1 MKKIIFLFIVLCA
14 VINSYSQSE
23 AANWYFGYGAGIRFN
38 QSSNSITALN
48 DGQLFTNEGC
58 TSISDDTGNL
68 LFYTDGTKVWNKN
81 HQVMPNGNGLYGD
94 SSSTQSA
101 IIVPKP
107 NDPNIYYIFTVDNWL
122 DGTNYGLNYSEV
134 DISLNSGLGAVTNK
148 NINLLQESSEKIT
161 AVLKD
166 CITKSIWVL
175 SFASENGNTDIFNT
189 YHAFEVSNTG
199 VNPVSVKSPF
209 SNLSVDDARG
219 YLKLSPDGTK
229 VASANVVDGLF
240 LYDFDTSTGIIS
252 NQQPLVINGESRFP
266 YGVEFSP
273 NSQLLYVHASN
284 NFFSNNYTESE
295 NPANHHS
302 VLIQYNLSATDIQ
315 SSAVV
320 LDNRNLY
327 RGALQLGPNGKIY
340 RALSKTYNEGIPY
353 LGVINNPD
361 NIGTASN
368 YIHNAINISP
378 NLSAQGLP
386 PFIASFFN
394 TEIDI
399 IKNGESNIN
408 LELCEG
414 DTYTLSSEKIPG
426 ATYSW
431 SIDGNPLSET
441 GFELKN
447 IKTSGHYEVYIDP
460 NNGDCAIEGQAY
472 VIFNKIPEA
481 NNSAIL
487 QCDEDGTKDGITIFN
502 LNEANDDL
510 TGGIADR
517 STKFYTDNARLNEIP
532 NPDYYTNTSSTQ
544 TIYVDVINDITGC
557 SSEAELTL
565 NVSSTDSNDTEITEC
580 DDDGVEDGFYLFN
593 LSDADS
599 NIINGLPNGLIIAYY
614 ETYEDALTEQNQLQS
629 TFKNTAPYSQTIYAR
644 VENANNCYGISKVLL
659 TVNTLPDIITDDVT
673 YYCINTFPNTITLN
687 ADVIN
692 DNPNN
697 YTYKWSNG
705 ETSYTIQ
712 VNQPGT
718 YSVLVTNLNNC
729 SKERTIV
736 VEPSNIATFESID
749 IVDATQNNI
758 ITVLVSGEGTY
769 QYRLLDENNVLYR
782 SYQES
787 NVFENIS
794 PGLYKVYVKDVK
806 NNCGSINKLISV
818 IGFPKYFT
826 PNNDGVNDR
835 WQVYGISDVFQP
847 NSNILIYDRYGKLLK
862 QLSPLEEG
870 WDGTFNGKKLPTDDY
885 WFSVKLQDGRIFKN
899 HFTLKY

>member
-1 MKKIIFLFIVLCA
+1 MKKITFLFIFLCLGFK
-14 VINSYSQSE
+14 SLGQSE
-23 AANWYFGYGAGIRFN
+23 AANWYFGYGGGIRFN
-38 QSSNSITALN
+38 QTSNSITSLN

-58 TSISDDTGNL
+58 TSISDDTGSL
-68 LFYTDGTKVWNKN
+68 LFYTDGTRVWNKN
-81 HQVMPNGNGLYGD
+81 HQIMPNGTGLYGD

-122 DGTNYGLNYSEV
+122 DNTNYGLNYSEV
-134 DISLNSGLGAVTNK
+134 DITLDSGLGAVTNK
-148 NINLLQESSEKIT
+148 NINLLKESSEKIT

-175 SFASENGNTDIFNT
+175 SFASENGDTSIYNT
-189 YHAFEVSNTG
+189 YHAFEVSNAG
-199 VNPVSVKSPF
+199 INPVSVKSTF

-229 VASANVVDGLF
+229 AASANVNNGLY

-252 NQQPLVINGESRFP
+252 NQQSLIITGESRFP

-284 NFFSNNYTESE
+284 NFFSNDYAESE

-315 SSAVV
+315 NSAIV

-340 RALSKTYNEGIPY
+340 RALSRTYNEGMSY

-368 YIHNAINISP
+368 YVHNGINISP

-414 DTYTLSSEKIPG
+414 DTYTLSSENLIG

-431 SIDGNPLSET
+431 SKDGNPLSET
-441 GFELKN
+441 SFELKD
-447 IKTSGHYEVYIDP
+447 ITTSGHYEVYIDP

-472 VIFNKIPEA
+472 VIFNKNPEA
-481 NNSAIL
+481 YNSTIL

-517 STKFYTDNARLNEIP
+517 STKFYTDNARLNEIQNP
-532 NPDYYTNTSSTQ
+532 NSYKNTSSTQ

-557 SSEAELTL
+557 SSETELIL
-565 NVSSTDSNDTEITEC
+565 NVSITDANDTELIEC

-614 ETYEDALTEQNQLQS
+614 ETYEDALIEQNQLQS
-629 TFKNTAPYSQTIYAR
+629 TFKNTMPYSQTIYAR
-644 VENANNCYGISKVLL
+644 VENANNCYGISEVEL
-659 TVNTLPDIITDDVT
+659 TVNTLPDIITDDIA
-673 YYCINTFPNTITLN
+673 YYCINTFPSTIALN
-687 ADVIN
+687 AGVIN

-697 YTYKWSNG
+697 YTYNWSNG
-705 ETSYTIQ
+705 ETSYNIQ
-712 VNQPGT
+712 INQPGT
-718 YSVLVTNLNNC
+718 YSVLVTNSNNC
-729 SKERTIV
+729 SKERTVV

-769 QYRLLDENNVLYR
+769 EYRLLDENNAIYR
-782 SYQES
+782 PYQES

-794 PGLYKVYVKDVK
+794 PGFYTVYVKDIK
-806 NNCGSINKLISV
+806 NDCGSINKLISV

-835 WQVYGISDVFQP
+835 WQVFGVSNVFQP
-847 NSNILIYDRYGKLLK
+847 NSNIFIYDRYGKLLK
-862 QLSPLEEG
+862 QLSPLEAG

-885 WFSVKLQDGRIFKN
+885 WFSIKLQDGRIFKN

>member
-1 MKKIIFLFIVLCA
+1 MKKITFLFIFLCLGFK
-14 VINSYSQSE
+14 SLGQSE
-23 AANWYFGYGAGIRFN
+23 AANWYFGYGGGIRFN
-38 QSSNSITALN
+38 QTSNSITSLN

-68 LFYTDGTKVWNKN
+68 LFYTDGTRVWNKN
-81 HQVMPNGNGLYGD
+81 HQIMPNGTGLYGD

-122 DGTNYGLNYSEV
+122 DNTNYGLNYSEV
-134 DISLNSGLGAVTNK
+134 DITLDSGLGAVTNK
-148 NINLLQESSEKIT
+148 NINLLKESSEKIT
-161 AVLKD
+161 AGLKD

-175 SFASENGNTDIFNT
+175 SFASENGDTSIYNT
-189 YHAFEVSNTG
+189 YHAFEVSNAG
-199 VNPVSVKSPF
+199 INPVSVKSTF

-229 VASANVVDGLF
+229 AASANVNNGLY

-252 NQQPLVINGESRFP
+252 NQQSLVITGESRFP

-284 NFFSNNYTESE
+284 NFFSNDYAESE

-315 SSAVV
+315 NSAIV

-340 RALSKTYNEGIPY
+340 RALSRTYNEGMSY

-368 YIHNAINISP
+368 YVHNGINISP

-414 DTYTLSSEKIPG
+414 DTYTLSSENIPG

-431 SIDGNPLSET
+431 SKDGNPLTET
-441 GFELKN
+441 SFELKD
-447 IKTSGHYEVYIDP
+447 ITTSGHYEVYIDP

-472 VIFNKIPEA
+472 VIFNKNPEA
-481 NNSAIL
+481 YNSTL
-487 QCDEDGTKDGITIFN
+487 VQCDEDGTKDGITIFN

-517 STKFYTDNARLNEIP
+517 STKFYTDNARLNEIQNP
-532 NPDYYTNTSSTQ
+532 NSYKNTSSTQ

-557 SSEAELTL
+557 SSETELIL
-565 NVSSTDSNDTEITEC
+565 NVSITDANDTELIVC

-599 NIINGLPNGLIIAYY
+599 NIVNGLPNGLIIAYY
-614 ETYEDALTEQNQLQS
+614 ETYEDALIEQNQLQS
-629 TFKNTAPYSQTIYAR
+629 TFKNTMPYSQTIYAR
-644 VENANNCYGISKVLL
+644 VENANNCYGISEVEL
-659 TVNTLPDIITDDVT
+659 TVNTLPDIITDDVA
-673 YYCINTFPNTITLN
+673 YYCINTFPSTITLN
-687 ADVIN
+687 AGIIN

-697 YTYKWSNG
+697 HTYSWSNG
-705 ETSYTIQ
+705 ETSYNIQ
-712 VNQPGT
+712 INQPGT
-718 YSVLVTNLNNC
+718 YSVLVTNANNC
-729 SKERTIV
+729 SKERTVV
-736 VEPSNIATFESID
+736 VEPSNIATFESIA
-749 IVDATQNNI
+749 IVDATTNNI

-769 QYRLLDENNVLYR
+769 EYRLLDENNAIYR
-782 SYQES
+782 PYQES

-794 PGLYKVYVKDVK
+794 PGFYTVYVKDIK
-806 NNCGSINKLISV
+806 NDCGSINKLISV

-835 WQVYGISDVFQP
+835 WQVFGVSDVFQP

-862 QLSPLEEG
+862 QLSPLEAG

-885 WFSVKLQDGRIFKN
+885 WFSVKLQDGRVFKN

>member
-81 HQVMPNGNGLYGD
+81 HQVMSNGNGLYGD

-107 NDPNIYYIFTVDNWL
+107 NDPNIYYVFTVDNWL

-199 VNPVSVKSPF
+199 VNPISVKSPF
-209 SNLSVDDARG
+209 SNLSVEDARG

-302 VLIQYNLSATDIQ
+302 VLIQYNLSTTDIQ
-315 SSAVV
+315 GSAVV

-340 RALSKTYNEGIPY
+340 RALSKTYNEGMPY

-431 SIDGNPLSET
+431 SIDGNPLYET

-481 NNSAIL
+481 NNSTIL
-487 QCDEDGTKDGITIFN
+487 QCDEDGTKDGITFFN

-517 STKFYTDNARLNEIP
+517 STKFYTDNARSNEIP

-565 NVSSTDSNDTEITEC
+565 NVSSTDSNDTELTEC
-580 DDDGVEDGFYLFN
+580 DDDGMEDGFYLFN

-599 NIINGLPNGLIIAYY
+599 NIINGLPSGLIIAYY
-614 ETYEDALTEQNQLQS
+614 ETYEDALTEQNQLQN
-629 TFKNTAPYSQTIYAR
+629 TFKNTTPYSQTIYAR
-644 VENANNCYGISKVLL
+644 VENANNCYGISKVQL
-659 TVNTLPDIITDDVT
+659 TVNELPDIITDDVA

-687 ADVIN
+687 AGVIN

-697 YTYKWSNG
+697 YTYNWSNG

-758 ITVLVSGEGTY
+758 ITVLVSGEGIY

-782 SYQES
+782 PYQES

-826 PNNDGVNDR
+826 PNNDGINDR